1 MKMGAGGII
10 MKQENGGN
18 VQYNGKNFKTI
29 DDDPDMG
36 LGNKKCLQ
44 KDYYCGSHR
53 VYLSEEDVKI
63 KKCLCKPDVNMIGYH
78 VCPNLKKME
87 EIMYRAGREKIHPLY
102 EETEDEFFEDEI
114 AENMVSRRLVSLDEN
129 GDYYVSI
136 HACVTEDQRDM
147 RFQWYI
153 ADSAA
158 GLKKSPIDSQVY
170 ENITISSETIREKYN
185 GKWLG
190 CRCDLEGKIYEIKRT
205 YLTEN
210 FVDLIKTCQ
219 YQEITFY
226 GKNGM
231 LRDDV
236 KYKDN

>member
-1 MKMGAGGII
+1 MLVLGDFMEEK
-10 MKQENGGN
+10 
-18 VQYNGKNFKTI
+18 FKTI

-53 VYLSEEDVKI
+53 VYLSEEDVKR
-63 KKCLCKPDVNMIGYH
+63 KKCLCKPDVDMIGFH
-78 VCPNLKKME
+78 ICPNLKNME
-87 EIMYRAGREKIHPLY
+87 EIHRTGEEERLPLCK
-102 EETEDEFFEDEI
+102 EADDDFFTYNI
-114 AENMVSRRLVSLDEN
+114 TENMVSKRLVSLCEN

-136 HACVTEDQRDM
+136 HVCVSDKQKDM

-158 GLKKSPIDSQVY
+158 GAKQTPIDNQAY
-170 ENITISSETIREKYN
+170 ESMTISSDKIQKKYN
-185 GKWLG
+185 GRWLG
-190 CRCDLEGKIYEIKRT
+190 CRCDLDGKLYEIKRT
-205 YLTEN
+205 YLTDN